1 MEIPD
6 TFKYAIDVL
15 KWVSELEVEEFKKT
29 SFKAEVAKVGLDIIN
44 IHTSC
49 RDVHKRYSSS
59 PQ

>member
-6 TFKYAIDVL
+6 TCKYAIDVL

-29 SFKAEVAKVGLDIIN
+29 SFKAEVAKVGLDIN

-49 RDVHKRYSSS
+49 KDVHKRYSSS